1 MVWVCL
7 IILYVIL
14 FFASY
19 ILMSLR
25 RKTLKLTYGR
35 YECDPTM
42 LVSLAAPPI
51 GIIFATADLIA
62 FHLGL
67 REPGYYFNGERC
79 STPR

>member
-1 MVWVCL
+1 MAWVCL
-7 IILYVIL
+7 ITLYVIL
-14 FFASY
+14 FFVSY

-25 RKTLKLTYGR
+25 RKTLHLTYGR

-42 LVSLAAPPI
+42 MVSLGAPPI

-79 STPR
+79 TTPQ